1 MNKRPTQ
8 KKRIYDYMKQ
18 NRYITA
24 YDAQREFG
32 CMRLSARIAEL
43 KESGIAVGSEYAK
56 VKNRYGEECSVK
68 RYWLIEGENN
78 AKSEN

>member
-43 KESGIAVGSEYAK
+43 KESGIAVGSDF
-56 VKNRYGEECSVK
+56 VTVRNRYGEECRVK
-68 RYWLIEGENN
+68 RYWLVKGV
-78 AKSEN
+78 